1 MSRAF
6 FTALCGALLLAL
18 GFSGALAGVDTTDWY
33 WDAELGLYISWDE
46 SHRVF
51 FIYDPNVD
59 AVWAYEPTFG
69 LYYIYDQ
76 AADRLYEVGYV
87 DASGEVR
94 RASGSR
100 RAVPTLFSA
109 EESDPAAYEI
119 TLEMMR
125 LDSGEIQHAIAD
137 MNGPADG
144 KPDGDAGGY
153 DY

>member
-6 FTALCGALLLAL
+6 FTALCGALILTL
-18 GFSGALAGVDTTDWY
+18 GFSGALAGVDTADWY
-33 WDAELGLYISWDE
+33 WDASLGLYISWDE
-46 SHRVF
+46 SHQVF
-51 FIYDPNVD
+51 FIYDPNADV
-59 AVWAYEPTFG
+59 VWAYEPTFG

-87 DASGEVR
+87 DASGEVVETG
-94 RASGSR
+94 GS
-100 RAVPTLFSA
+100 
-109 EESDPAAYEI
+109 DAYGDSYEA

-125 LDSGEIQHAIAD
+125 LDSGEIRRAISE

-144 KPDGDAGGY
+144 DAGGF